1 MYSSRVGMTN
11 IVGVAVRVFLSPY
24 EVQLSDLSSEV
35 DKSQPWL
42 VYSKQFDLQLLL
54 II

>member
-1 MYSSRVGMTN
+1 MCPSRVGMTKS
-11 IVGVAVRVFLSPY
+11 VGVAVRVFLCPY
-24 EVQLSDLSSEV
+24 EVQLSDHSSEV

-42 VYSKQFDLQLLL
+42 VYSKKIDLQLLL